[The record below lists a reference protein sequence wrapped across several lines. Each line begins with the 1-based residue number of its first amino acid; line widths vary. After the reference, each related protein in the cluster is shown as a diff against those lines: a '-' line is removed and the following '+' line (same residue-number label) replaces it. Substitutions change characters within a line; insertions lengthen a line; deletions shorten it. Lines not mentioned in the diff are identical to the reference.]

1 MSIRRFIL
9 HTKMLIQ
16 HGLHLAR
23 ASRMDDAAFRPL
35 EMMRLEDRILFSASA
50 MAPVIAQVAEIAA
63 SAAPSADAGI
73 VLDHTELFAALQS
86 PQSSDVNTLAETNA
100 ANDSA
105 SSDPLNGDVQS
116 TLEATSPDNTI
127 QNQVGAVNQTLE
139 LVFIDSSVSNFEQL
153 AADLR
158 NAASA
163 DPGRKLELV
172 ALDNSKDGIAQ
183 ITSALLR
190 YRGVD
195 GIHIVSHGG
204 TGQVQIGSTWLSMNN
219 LDTYRNAISAWQYS
233 LSEEADILF
242 YGCNLAGS
250 DEGQQLLDEI
260 GSLTNCD
267 TAASDDATGG
277 AARNADWDLE
287 YQVGSITT
295 DVAFSSQ
302 FQADANFILA
312 TYTVANTNDS
322 GAGSFRQAILDANAN
337 AGVDTITFSI
347 AGSGTQVIN
356 IASVLP
362 TITDQIIINGTTQTG
377 YVAGSFVPIV
387 IDGNNLNTNGLTLG
401 VGSSGSTIRGLVIR
415 DFGQIGVEIQA
426 TSMTNTIQNSF
437 IGRMDSSGNTVTGE
451 ENNHGIVVRST
462 GNTIG
467 GTASVGNV
475 VSGNGNIGIY
485 IDGVNNVVA
494 GNIVGLN
501 AAGTT
506 ALANSGHG
514 VYVTSN
520 GAGTLIGGTTSTARN
535 IISGN
540 SNDGVVIDGAN
551 SQTMRSVR
559 VQGNY
564 IGTDIS
570 GEVDLGNIRH
580 GVYLHQ
586 SASGVDVI
594 GNVISGNNSNG
605 ILLENGIYND
615 ITGNIIGL
623 DKDGTAAIGNSING
637 IQITGATFTT
647 IGGLTA
653 TDRNVISANSGIGIS
668 VAGNNTTI
676 LGNYIGTDASGN
688 GASLGNTSYG
698 IDVNSSITNVTIGGT
713 AAGAGNVVSGNLNA
727 GILFQVGSTGTV
739 QGNRI
744 GVNAAGT
751 TTINGN
757 GAAVFLATT
766 GGVTVGGTTTGA
778 GNIISGSNIAGVIVS
793 SASTTT
799 GNAILGNSI
808 YGNGGLGIDF
818 DNNGITANDA
828 LDADTGSNALQNFP
842 VITSAV
848 SSPTGTTIAGSIN
861 STANT
866 NLRLEFFSIPSGQQ
880 DATNGEGRTYLGF
893 INVTTDSSGN
903 ASFVEFLQNVFVTVG
918 DRVTATATVR
928 LTDFTFGSTS
938 EFAANV
944 AVTSGGTQGTTG
956 ANFLT
961 GTSST

>member
-105 SSDPLNGDVQS
+105 SSDPLSGAAQS
-116 TLEATSPDNTI
+116 TLDATSPDNTI
-127 QNQVGAVNQTLE
+127 QNQPGAINQTLE

-233 LSEEADILF
+233 LSEDADILF

-250 DEGQQLLDEI
+250 DEGQQLLNEI
-260 GSLTNCD
+260 STLTNCD
-267 TAASDDATGG
+267 AAASDDATGG
-277 AARNADWDLE
+277 TARNADWDLE

-295 DVAFSSQ
+295 DVAFSNQ

-312 TYTVANTNDS
+312 TYTVTNTNDS

-356 IASVLP
+356 IASALP

-401 VGSSGSTIRGLVIR
+401 IGSSNSTIRGLVIR

-437 IGRMDSSGNTVTGE
+437 IGRMDSNGNTVTGE
-451 ENNHGIVVRST
+451 ESNHGIVVRST

-467 GTASVGNV
+467 GTTSVGNV

-540 SNDGVVIDGAN
+540 SNDGIVIDGAN
-551 SQTMRSVR
+551 SPTLRSIR
-559 VQGNY
+559 IQGNY
-564 IGTDIS
+564 IGTDIT
-570 GEVDLGNIRH
+570 GEIDLGNIRH

-623 DKDGTAAIGNSING
+623 DKDGTTAIGNSVNG
-637 IQITGATFTT
+637 ILITGATFTT

-698 IDVNSSITNVTIGGT
+698 IDVNANITNVTIGGT

-818 DNNGITANDA
+818 DNNGVTANDA

-893 INVTTDSSGN
+893 INVTTNSSGD
-903 ASFVEFLQNVFVTVG
+903 ASFVE
-918 DRVTATATVR
+918 
-928 LTDFTFGSTS
+928 
-938 EFAANV
+938 
-944 AVTSGGTQGTTG
+944 
-956 ANFLT
+956 
-961 GTSST
+961 